1 VAGVLLR
8 TVPAMDGE
16 QWLTSYQERLR
27 EFGARAAQAQKALAG
42 LCATVTS
49 RDGAVTVTVTPAGAL
64 QRLALSDRSE
74 GMTRVQLAAAVLATA
89 RQAQGEA
96 ARQATE
102 AVAPLVGDDA
112 EAMRM
117 LRSHLPVEDGA
128 R

>member
-1 VAGVLLR
+1 
-8 TVPAMDGE
+8 
-16 QWLTSYQERLR
+16 
-27 EFGARAAQAQKALAG
+27 
-42 LCATVTS
+42 
-49 RDGAVTVTVTPAGAL
+49 
-64 QRLALSDRSE
+64 
-74 GMTRVQLAAAVLATA
+74 MTRVQLAAAVLATA

-117 LRSHLPVEDGA
+117 LRSHLPVEDGT